1 VRPLCAKMFDASG
14 RLLSTPKRAF
24 RVAGSNAGT
33 CPRLW
38 ENVWDEAADALCFP
52 ARQLGCRIDRLTR
65 CGLDEAIR
73 S

>member
-1 VRPLCAKMFDASG
+1 MVARLSPVRDLSPQQLAHAKGNSG
-14 RLLSTPKRAF
+14 PR
-24 RVAGSNAGT
+24 
-33 CPRLW
+33 PRLW

-65 CGLDEAIR
+65 CGLNEAIR